1 MKNKY
6 YFFKNLYPDYLIII
20 NNNKSIGIDKLLI
33 KYLKNNDINYIKV
46 NNEFKIIIKK
56 CKINNYYQYVILES
70 ILSLINSF

>member
-33 KYLKNNDINYIKV
+33 KYLKNNDIN
-46 NNEFKIIIKK
+46 
-56 CKINNYYQYVILES
+56 
-70 ILSLINSF
+70 

>member
-46 NNEFKIIIKK
+46 NNEFKIIVNK
-56 CKINNYYQYVILES
+56 CKINNYYKYVIMES